1 MSRRTI
7 DSFLNLGLN
16 NPNPLVRAMSLK
28 GLSSSLMQPQKVRRE
43 QGGGFREEGGA
54 VEKSLRSRSPRK
66 GWMRKARQAGAGR
79 GIGEGW
85 GHPAALRSAA
95 GPRLSGPQGA
105 QRL

>member
-43 QGGGFREEGGA
+43 QGREDEGA
-54 VEKSLRSRSPRK
+54 VENSLRL
-66 GWMRKARQAGAGR
+66 GHLGR
-79 GIGEGW
+79 GG
-85 GHPAALRSAA
+85 
-95 GPRLSGPQGA
+95 
-105 QRL
+105 

>member
-79 GIGEGW
+79 GIRGGL
-85 GHPAALRSAA
+85 GTPCCTGQRRRS
-95 GPRLSGPQGA
+95 
-105 QRL
+105 